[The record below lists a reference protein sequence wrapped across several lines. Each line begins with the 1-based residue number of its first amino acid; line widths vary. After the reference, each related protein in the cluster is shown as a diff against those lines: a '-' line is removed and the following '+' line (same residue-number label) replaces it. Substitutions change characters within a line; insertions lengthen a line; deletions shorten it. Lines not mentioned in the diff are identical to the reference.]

1 MIYCLAVSAT
11 DVRKLKDEAAR
22 AVEKGKWKKA
32 AELYDEIARLAPDDT
47 GALHRGGEAY
57 RKLGRVDDAVGRFE
71 REAALY
77 ARQGF
82 LIKSIAICKL
92 ILEID
97 PSHTQTQETLAH
109 LYAQQKAEQAP
120 STKPPAAAP
129 KKPRAQPLEAM
140 TLSQLIRNSRP
151 VAPHVVEMPIEEEP
165 DFDNGPPPIIGGP
178 PALPRTPLFSALGER
193 ELRWL
198 IENVT
203 LRRKPRGETIF
214 GEGEPGDSIFVIA
227 HGEVQVLRDGREI
240 ARLGEG
246 AFFGEIAIL
255 TNHPRSA
262 TVVATHD
269 AELIEITRETIS
281 DLIDVSPGT
290 LSVLLRFLR
299 ERLCDTLM
307 TTSPMFGS
315 FAFPD
320 RKALI
325 ERFRFLEVEPDQ
337 VVIAEGERA
346 LGLYIVA
353 AGRCRVT
360 QGPTEIAELL
370 PGDLCGEM
378 SLLLRKPASAT
389 VRTASKCYL
398 LQLPREAWAE
408 IIVTHPQVLEYASE
422 VADSRQ
428 ARLL

>member
-1 MIYCLAVSAT
+1 M

-32 AELYDEIARLAPDDT
+32 AELYDEIARAAPEDT
-47 GALHRGGEAY
+47 GALHRAGESF
-57 RKLGRVDDAVGRFE
+57 RKMGKPDEAVARFE

-97 PSHTQTQETLAH
+97 PAHTKTQETLAS
-109 LYAQQKAEQAP
+109 LYAQQRAEQAP
-120 STKPPAAAP
+120 ATRPPATKPASRPPTAAP
-129 KKPRAQPLEAM
+129 KDRAKPLEAL
-140 TLSQLIRNSRP
+140 TLSQLIRNARP
-151 VAPHVVEMPIEEEP
+151 VAPHVVEMPIEP
-165 DFDNGPPPIIGGP
+165 DFDNEPITGP

-198 IENVT
+198 IENVA
-203 LRRKPRGETIF
+203 LRRKARGEEVF
-214 GEGEPGDSIFVIA
+214 HEGEPGDSIFVIA
-227 HGEVQVLRDGREI
+227 HGEVQVLRDGKEM

-262 TVVATHD
+262 TVMATHD
-269 AELIEITRETIS
+269 SELIEITRETIS

-290 LSVLLRFLR
+290 LTVLLRFLR
-299 ERLCDTLM
+299 ERLGDTLM
-307 TTSPMFGS
+307 ATSPMFAS
-315 FAFPD
+315 FPFPD
-320 RKALI
+320 RQALI
-325 ERFRFLEVEPDQ
+325 ERFRFLEVEADQ
-337 VVIAEGERA
+337 VVITEGERA
-346 LGLYIVA
+346 QGLYIVA
-353 AGRCRVT
+353 AGKCRVT
-360 QGPTEIAELL
+360 QGMTEIAELG

-389 VRTASKCYL
+389 VRTATKCYL
-398 LQLPREAWAE
+398 LQLPREAWNE

-422 VADSRQ
+422 IADSRQ

>member
-1 MIYCLAVSAT
+1 MIYCLAVSG
-11 DVRKLKDEAAR
+11 DLRKLKDEAAR

-32 AELYDEIARLAPDDT
+32 AELYDEIARLAPEDT
-47 GALHRGGEAY
+47 GALHRGGESY

-97 PSHTQTQETLAH
+97 PSHTKTQETLAH

-120 STKPPAAAP
+120 SKPPATAP

-151 VAPHVVEMPIEEEP
+151 VAPHVVEMPIEP
-165 DFDNGPPPIIGGP
+165 DFDNEPITGP

-198 IENVT
+198 IENVA
-203 LRRKPRGETIF
+203 LRRKPKGETIF
-214 GEGEPGDSIFVIA
+214 SEGEPGDSIFVIA
-227 HGEVQVLRDGREI
+227 HGEVQVVREGREI
-240 ARLGEG
+240 AKLGEG

-262 TVVATHD
+262 TLVATHD
-269 AELIEITRETIS
+269 TELIEITRETIS

-315 FAFPD
+315 FPYPD

-337 VVIAEGERA
+337 VIIAEGERA
-346 LGLYIVA
+346 EGLYIVA
-353 AGRCRVT
+353 AGQCRVT
-360 QGPTEIAELL
+360 QGRAEIAVLG

-378 SLLLRKPASAT
+378 SLLLRKPAGAT

-398 LQLPREAWAE
+398 LQLPKEAWGE